1 MGLALVFL
9 FVRSGKNFRL
19 TCTVFLDTSSTAG
32 SPVIVRCTGTDRKIQ
47 QSLDCRRSQN
57 KQKGLNRWTNRPRWT
72 TWSGRTS
79 ELQENKGLFFC
90 CLTERQN
97 FLAVALFR
105 SLTWEILPLSC
116 IIFLEIMPLAA
127 KFSCCKI
134 PCTCDTGNN
143 PYKNSHEYSWESH
156 EILMRKWKLSTIL
169 MRISWAFH
177 QISWESHEIF
187 IFTWKLERFL
197 MRFSSFHELLMR
209 FLLSFSWDSRDF
221 FHVKIGTLSH
231 ENLMR
236 MSRDSHEH
244 IWAFSHENPEF
255 GDWCLHW
262 ILMRFSWDSHEAE
275 IFSRDS
281 HESAVVSWASHEIL
295 TRFSRDSHE
304 ILTRFLWDSHEIQ
317 VYRYNEHKPNPS
329 FLFFNF
335 FFVRLATFCEVTL
348 AAKKI
353 NNIFCIYIYKNL
365 LKSDSHSLIQT
376 LPLLV
381 AHNTS
386 LVKLKLHHSPQ
397 TVKFDLRLASVMYT
411 EKKKEE
417 HWVC

>member
-1 MGLALVFL
+1 MARPIQRLVYPPELARHVKAD
-9 FVRSGKNFRL
+9 V
-19 TCTVFLDTSSTAG
+19 
-32 SPVIVRCTGTDRKIQ
+32 
-47 QSLDCRRSQN
+47 
-57 KQKGLNRWTNRPRWT
+57 RPRPLERGLLRQGNQCLSFRDA
-72 TWSGRTS
+72 SGGAQEYQNNSCSDDGKRRHSSRCPRPVLGLSMGMAETCAS
-79 ELQENKGLFFC
+79 TLLRAGYCPRWKDDIPGYLQAEAPWNHRRIRG
-90 CLTERQN
+90 T
-97 FLAVALFR
+97 V
-105 SLTWEILPLSC
+105 
-116 IIFLEIMPLAA
+116 
-127 KFSCCKI
+127 
-134 PCTCDTGNN
+134 

-187 IFTWKLERFL
+187 VFTWKLERFL

-209 FLLSFSWDSRDF
+209 FLMSFSWDSRESF

-244 IWAFSHENPEF
+244 FWAFSHENSEY

-281 HESAVVSWASHEIL
+281 HESAVVSWGSHKIL
-295 TRFSRDSHE
+295 MRFSRDFHE
-304 ILTRFLWDSHEIQ
+304 IITRFLWDSHEIQ

-335 FFVRLATFCEVTL
+335 FCTTCYVLWSDPGC
-348 AAKKI
+348 KKV

-386 LVKLKLHHSPQ
+386 LVKTQ
-397 TVKFDLRLASVMYT
+397 VASFASDS
-411 EKKKEE
+411 
-417 HWVC
+417 